1 MLLVKDKLVKLG
13 NIVISGQV
21 RSIDITEAAI
31 IEDIEDDKGNVK
43 ATQPVGYEA
52 AKVTIELILDE
63 YRNKSVEEQIAELQ
77 KLFHPSGQKKAKLI
91 KIVNSDCSVRGISK
105 VYFKSLSTQQLIEK
119 TGRICTV
126 ELITP
131 AIGSITVKKRG
142 KKGRQTKKKANL
154 IKSTKKIDRNP
165 AFSYSKRNVR
175 TYKNAIK
182 TMIN

>member
-1 MLLVKDKLVKLG
+1 MLFIKDKMVKLG
-13 NIVISGQV
+13 NMVIPGQV
-21 RSIDITEAAI
+21 RMIDITEAAI

-63 YRNKSVEEQIAELQ
+63 YRDKSVEEQIAELQ
-77 KLFHPSGQKKAKLI
+77 KIFHPSGQKKAKLI
-91 KIVNSDCSVRGISK
+91 KIVNSDCAARGVSK
-105 VYFKSLSTQQLIEK
+105 VYFKSLSTQQIVEK

-131 AIGSITVKKRG
+131 AVGSITVKKRG